1 MPQPGYTSHKY
12 ISLYVV
18 SQFSSVAQSYPTI
31 CNPMGCSTPGFPVHH
46 ELPELT
52 QAHVHWVGD
61 AIQPAHP
68 LSFPSHPTFNL
79 SQLKVFS
86 NESVL
91 PIRWLKYWSFSF
103 SVSPSNEYSGVI
115 TLGWT
120 GWIYLLSKGPL
131 RVFSNTTVKN
141 HQFFGTQLSLWMCP
155 TLTSIHDY
163 CKNHSFD

>member
-1 MPQPGYTSHKY
+1 MD
-12 ISLYVV
+12 
-18 SQFSSVAQSYPTI
+18 
-31 CNPMGCSTPGFPVHH
+31 CSTPGFPVHH
-46 ELPELT
+46 QLLDLT

-131 RVFSNTTVKN
+131 TGASATEPMCCNCWSLQAPEPVLCNKRSHSNEK
-141 HQFFGTQLSLWMCP
+141 P
-155 TLTSIHDY
+155 THKPDHCNETEAHTAMKTSTE
-163 CKNHSFD
+163 KSK

>member
-1 MPQPGYTSHKY
+1 MDKAQ
-12 ISLYVV
+12 LERLCFRV
-18 SQFSSVAQSYPTI
+18 QLSSVTQLCPTL
-31 CNPMGCSTPGFPVHH
+31 CDPVDCSMLGFPVHH
-46 ELPELT
+46 LPELA
-52 QAHVHWVGD
+52 QIHVHQVGD
-61 AIQPAHP
+61 AIKLSHSLLSPPPA
-68 LSFPSHPTFNL
+68 FNL
-79 SQLKVFS
+79 SQHLGLFQK
-86 NESVL
+86 SVL
-91 PIRWLKYWSFSF
+91 RIRWLKYWSFSF